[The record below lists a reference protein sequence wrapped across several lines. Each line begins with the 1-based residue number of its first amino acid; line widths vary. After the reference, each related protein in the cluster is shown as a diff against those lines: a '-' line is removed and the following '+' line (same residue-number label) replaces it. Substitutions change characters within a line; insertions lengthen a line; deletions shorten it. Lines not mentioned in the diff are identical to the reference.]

1 MENCCNQCLISW
13 LIQLGVVSC
22 YPYVS
27 HQSIAVINFSLFGG
41 VECLLSLTKKVSHT
55 SLFQFTPACTITS
68 KVSILNVQR
77 IFQNVCKVMHLGHMH
92 HVFTSNFRVHLS
104 VFPIK
109 YCCNMQMFAC
119 PTVVNLG
126 SSDRY
131 SDIHCT
137 VSRCSEYPRGG
148 YFAHV
153 LWGRGVVWLSN
164 PVNGGLCVNCA
175 SCRLCQFS
183 QPVCEMHMEFTTFVA
198 ITLLFAV
205 YMSASLASINSQ
217 QGVEPYLKWNIL
229 KLSNSASSAI
239 SQVYSGKKRQ
249 NCCIITGKF
258 KNLLIYQVY
267 RCTL

>member
-1 MENCCNQCLISW
+1 MECCCNQYLIFW
-13 LIQLGVVSC
+13 LIQLEAFSCCSYTSCHSIIVV
-22 YPYVS
+22 
-27 HQSIAVINFSLFGG
+27 NFSLFGG
-41 VECLLSLTKKVSHT
+41 VECLLILTKKISHT
-55 SLFQFTPACTITS
+55 LLFQFTPTCTITS

-104 VFPIK
+104 VYLIK

-119 PTVVNLG
+119 PTVVDLG
-126 SSDRY
+126 SSDRF

-148 YFAHV
+148 YVAHV
-153 LWGRGVVWLSN
+153 LWRRGCVVVQSCEY
-164 PVNGGLCVNCA
+164 GLCVNCA

-183 QPVCEMHMEFTTFVA
+183 QPVCEMHVVFTTFVA

-217 QGVEPYLKWNIL
+217 QGGGAL
-229 KLSNSASSAI
+229 
-239 SQVYSGKKRQ
+239 SQVEH
-249 NCCIITGKF
+249 T
-258 KNLLIYQVY
+258 
-267 RCTL
+267 